1 MVDLFIQDNLKS
13 GLAQSLAELESFRLA
28 SVDKKDPILVFDLLN
43 NFKPYIAADGK
54 ILPQNGIY
62 VHEYDAA
69 VDATAVG
76 TVAFRGPQIPA
87 GSKVLGQYLVVETA
101 AAGATTLGI
110 GTAGGT
116 GSTQTADIYA
126 QAAVGTAYTTGTKAT
141 IPQLD
146 DQSTYIDITAGF
158 VPTLNIVGGAV
169 TTGKIRL
176 FTLVEVD

>member
-28 SVDKKDPILVFDLLN
+28 SVDKKDPILVFDLVN

-54 ILPQNGIY
+54 ILPQDGIY

-69 VDATAVG
+69 VDDTAVG
-76 TVAFRGPQIPA
+76 TATFRGPQIPA
-87 GSKVLGQYLVVETA
+87 SRILGQYLIVEEA
-101 AAGATTLGI
+101 ATGATTLGI
-110 GTAGGT
+110 GTADGT
-116 GSTQTADIYA
+116 GSTETANIYA
-126 QAAVGTAYTTGTKAT
+126 QAAVGSAYTTGVKAT

-146 DQSTYIDITAGF
+146 DQSTYIKTVAGF

-169 TTGKIRL
+169 TAGKIRL
-176 FTLVEVD
+176 FTLAEVN